1 MNSKKLQRSFQNQ
14 MEKEKQSLRILM
26 ISLLFLVDS
35 ILCDSNDRLTP
46 GRFMPSNGTLISDGG
61 AFVLGFFSPKTT
73 TGSSDLYLGVWYNLP
88 QRTVIWVANR
98 EKPIGDPSA
107 TLLFSND
114 GDLLVVDS
122 EGSTSWS
129 SNSSGNGTVALLL
142 NTGNLVIRDHDSNF
156 VWQSFDHPTDTLMP
170 GMDLRFR
177 FRDRSTTL
185 ITSWKDA
192 DDPSPGNFTCG
203 IDADPFLQLIT
214 WRGSEIYSRS
224 QAWGSSV
231 FTPSSLGLSSN
242 SALYLTSIV
251 DEDEL
256 LLTLTLPDS
265 SLYTRYTLNHA
276 GQLQLLSWNSESKFW
291 RIITSKPTSCQVYG
305 FCGQFAYCDDNE
317 PVPVCRCLEGFEPKL
332 KSAWEGGN
340 YSDGCSRTRALG
352 CGEGFDFLQV
362 TRMKLPDKF
371 IFLTNKNMS
380 ECRSECMENCS
391 CTAYAYSN
399 FNVGNKTIQRCLV
412 WMENMI
418 DAEVLRSRGQDLYL
432 KLMNLN
438 SGASGGKSNKKKI
451 VIEVSV
457 LAAIF
462 SLACVFASWK
472 FYEKT
477 TLSDSSLSHIFQNHL
492 SGSKEFIEGE
502 TSQAPELPLIKFES
516 LVLAT
521 DNFSHSNKLGQGGFG
536 IVYKGTLPGGQE
548 IAIKR
553 LMKGSGQGLVEF
565 KNEVVLIAK
574 LQHKNLVRLLGYCI
588 HGEEQLLAYEYM
600 PNKSLDLFLF
610 DPTQKTKLDW
620 GKRFNIIKGIAR
632 ALMYL
637 HQDSRLRI
645 IHRDLKVSNILL
657 DKDMNPKISDFGIAR
672 IFGGNQNEAN
682 TNRVVGTYGYMSPEY
697 AMQGHFSVKSDVYS
711 FGVLLLEIVSGMRI
725 SSFHLVTDFPN
736 LLAYAWQLWNEG
748 NTRDFIDPSIVDSCC
763 LIEALRSI
771 LVGLLCVQ
779 DDPSDRSAMSSIV
792 FMLENEST
800 ISCKPK
806 EPTFS
811 TKRNINLDRNDP
823 LAEKLEICG
832 ITITTLEG
840 R

>member
-1 MNSKKLQRSFQNQ
+1 
-14 MEKEKQSLRILM
+14 MEKEKQSLLIHT
-26 ISLLFLVDS
+26 IFLLLLVDP

-46 GRFMPSNGTLISDGG
+46 GQFMPSNGTLISDGG

-73 TGSSDLYLGVWYNLP
+73 TGSSDLYLGIWYNLP

-98 EKPIGDPSA
+98 DKPIGVPSA
-107 TLLFSND
+107 TLRFSND

-142 NTGNLVIRDHDSNF
+142 NTGNLVLRDDDNKV

-170 GMDLRFR
+170 GMNLRFR
-177 FRDRSTTL
+177 FGDRSSTL
-185 ITSWKDA
+185 FTSWKDA
-192 DDPSPGNFTCG
+192 DDPSPGNFTCR

-214 WRGSEIYSRS
+214 RRGSEIYIRS
-224 QAWGSSV
+224 QVWGSSL
-231 FTPSSLGLSSN
+231 FTTSLGLGSN
-242 SALYLTSIV
+242 SVLYLTTTPTV
-251 DEDEL
+251 DGL
-256 LLTLTLPDS
+256 LLKLALSDS
-265 SLYTRYTLNHA
+265 SPYT
-276 GQLQLLSWNSESKFW
+276 
-291 RIITSKPTSCQVYG
+291 
-305 FCGQFAYCDDNE
+305 
-317 PVPVCRCLEGFEPKL
+317 RCLEGFEPKL
-332 KSAWEGGN
+332 KRAWEGGN

-352 CGEGFDFLQV
+352 CGEGYDFLQV

-371 IFLTNKNMS
+371 MFLRSKNMS

-391 CTAYAYSN
+391 CTAYAYNN
-399 FNVGNKTIQRCLV
+399 FDVGNRTIQRCLV

-418 DAEVLRSRGQDLYL
+418 DAEVYRSRGQDLYL
-432 KLMNLN
+432 KLMKLN
-438 SGASGGKSNKKKI
+438 SGTPGGKSNKKKI
-451 VIEVSV
+451 VIVVSV

-492 SGSKEFIEGE
+492 SDSKEFIEGE
-502 TSQAPELPLIKFES
+502 TSEAPELPLIKFES

-536 IVYKGTLPGGQE
+536 IVYKGMLPGGHE

-657 DKDMNPKISDFGIAR
+657 DKDMNPKISDFGMAR

-748 NTRDFIDPSIVDSCC
+748 NTRDFIDPSIVHSCC
-763 LIEALRSI
+763 PTEALRSI
-771 LVGLLCVQ
+771 HVGLLCVQ
-779 DDPSDRSAMSSIV
+779 DDQSDRSAMSSVV

-800 ISCKPK
+800 ISSKPK

-811 TKRNINLDRNDP
+811 TKRSINLDRDDP
-823 LAEKLEICG
+823 SAENLEICSM
-832 ITITTLEG
+832 TITTLEG